1 MKRIFILA
9 FILLLALDNIYA
21 GGGNRTGTSGA
32 NELLIPIGVRG
43 ISMGQA
49 GVATSTGIE
58 ALFWN
63 PAGVSKMD
71 GSANVMFSHMD
82 YIADIGVEYGAVA
95 ANFEGFGV
103 VSLSIKSLAIG
114 DIPVTTTQNPDGTGS
129 TFSPQFLTAGLTYSR
144 QLTERIAVGLTANFI
159 TETLGDASANGLAF
173 NVGVVY
179 DNLGDVDGLSF
190 GVVMKNVGPQ
200 MRYAGSALF
209 VQADVTNLNRPPQY
223 YTIDAASF
231 ELPSTFEL
239 GIGYKPQIDA
249 MNSLTVATTFQ
260 NNNFSGDE
268 YKFGLEYGYNHTFFL
283 RGGYSLSPKS
293 QTEDYIY
300 GFSAGAGIDYSFES
314 IDLRLDYAFRDV
326 KYFSGNHVFS
336 LTLGF

>member
-9 FILLLALDNIYA
+9 FILLLAMANTYA

-32 NELLIPIGVRG
+32 SELLIPIGVRG
-43 ISMGQA
+43 IAMGQA
-49 GVATSTGIE
+49 SVATSTGIE

-63 PAGVSKMD
+63 PAGVSKLE
-71 GSANVMFSHMD
+71 GSASVMFSHMN
-82 YIADIGVEYGAVA
+82 YIADIGVEYGAVS

-103 VSLSIKSLAIG
+103 VSLSIKSLAVG
-114 DIPVTTTQNPDGTGS
+114 EIPITTTQSPDGTGS
-129 TFSPQFLTAGLTYSR
+129 TFSPQFLTAGLSYSR
-144 QLTERIAVGLTANFI
+144 ELVDRISVGLTANLI
-159 TETLGDASANGLAF
+159 NETLGDATASGVAF
-173 NVGVVY
+173 NVGVIY
-179 DNLGDVDGLSF
+179 ENLGDVDGLSF

-200 MRYAGSALF
+200 MKYSGSALF
-209 VQADVTNLNRPPQY
+209 VQADVTNYNRPPQY

-239 GIGYKPQIDA
+239 GLGYKPQINA

-268 YKFGLEYGYNHTFFL
+268 YKFGLEYGYNHSFYL
-283 RGGYSLSPKS
+283 RGGYSMSPKS
-293 QTEDYIY
+293 QTDNYIY
-300 GFSAGAGIDYSFES
+300 GLSMGAGIDYSFQG
-314 IDLRLDYAFRDV
+314 IDLKLDYAFRDV